1 MLYNLCIFKHMENI
15 VMHAHSPVRA
25 SASIKIKS
33 LLFLSA
39 LILFLSLSTCLVIGI
54 HTYRY
59 KIQDFNQTSRQLFVS
74 INTAFQL
81 FLRNNHNV
89 LTALADFPAVRK
101 SDESIHN
108 YTKDSGVITV
118 KDTIS
123 SPNEEAVIQIVRHI
137 VQSYDELVV
146 AYVGTKWGG
155 HATSRDVFKG
165 GYDPRERPWYRQAAA
180 ASGTIITTPVYIS
193 TDGKPAITFART
205 VRNFKGDIIGCAGID
220 TSLEYLTSFMDML
233 HIGQTGYAMLVQK
246 DGTILADPKHPDMN
260 FKLLKESG
268 IDAYRSFE
276 TMQQGL
282 MRLQINGTQWYARM
296 FEIDGFDWS
305 LIMFIEK
312 SEIFESF
319 YRLIMHMAI
328 ITLVIFILIVIAG
341 FVFSAHISKYVRR
354 LKSLLDSVAAGD
366 LRGRLTYAK
375 HDEIGYLVSSLNTTF
390 DNIGAMIGSLLE
402 ESQTMKAIGE
412 NLASNM
418 IETAA
423 SVTQISS
430 NVEKVKEQTSAQA
443 DSVIKTTSAVTDII
457 SRIKKLTASI
467 ERQTEHVTV
476 SSSAI
481 EEMVANI
488 ASITDTLEQ
497 NNTVMKTLSQKTV
510 MGKEGAAAANA
521 VVRQI
526 AQQSES
532 LLEASVIIQNIASQ
546 TNLLA
551 MNAAI
556 EAAHAGE
563 TGKGFAVVA
572 GEIRKL
578 AEESNAQGKQI
589 GAVLKESTEKINEL
603 MAAGSGA
610 EATFDDVYQL
620 VKEVVAK
627 EDYITNAMKE
637 QSVGSREVLSAIED
651 ITGIAGEVNSG
662 AAEMLKN
669 SETVSV
675 EIDKLGNVTK
685 LITGSIDEMAS
696 GALQINQAVHEVN
709 KMTQDNRKSIET
721 TVAAIQK
728 FKI

>member
-1 MLYNLCIFKHMENI
+1 
-15 VMHAHSPVRA
+15 
-25 SASIKIKS
+25 
-33 LLFLSA
+33 
-39 LILFLSLSTCLVIGI
+39 
-54 HTYRY
+54 
-59 KIQDFNQTSRQLFVS
+59 
-74 INTAFQL
+74 
-81 FLRNNHNV
+81 
-89 LTALADFPAVRK
+89 
-101 SDESIHN
+101 
-108 YTKDSGVITV
+108 
-118 KDTIS
+118 
-123 SPNEEAVIQIVRHI
+123 
-137 VQSYDELVV
+137 
-146 AYVGTKWGG
+146 
-155 HATSRDVFKG
+155 
-165 GYDPRERPWYRQAAA
+165 
-180 ASGTIITTPVYIS
+180 
-193 TDGKPAITFART
+193 
-205 VRNFKGDIIGCAGID
+205 
-220 TSLEYLTSFMDML
+220 
-233 HIGQTGYAMLVQK
+233 MLVQK

-603 MAAGSGA
+603 MAA
-610 EATFDDVYQL
+610 
-620 VKEVVAK
+620 
-627 EDYITNAMKE
+627 
-637 QSVGSREVLSAIED
+637 
-651 ITGIAGEVNSG
+651 
-662 AAEMLKN
+662 
-669 SETVSV
+669 
-675 EIDKLGNVTK
+675 
-685 LITGSIDEMAS
+685 
-696 GALQINQAVHEVN
+696 
-709 KMTQDNRKSIET
+709 
-721 TVAAIQK
+721 
-728 FKI
+728 